1 MYIIL
6 AGYNIDLDALK
17 DKKSVLTPETFSSAY
32 ARISRSPKSVSELRA
47 IARKEITKAREQNRR
62 IIFEMGHHAVAEHS
76 VFNFDIMDISR
87 YAIEHLESHRLMSY
101 TEASQRYIEWNSK
114 FVIPYELKKS
124 KLLPQFLRT
133 IKIQNNAYQTLVKKL
148 KPYETKLAKP
158 IEDAR
163 YVTSLAMQTQLG
175 ATMNARNLE
184 LLIRRC
190 ASSDISEVR
199 ILGEKLYNLVIKIAP
214 SIILFYEP
222 TEYDKKTYSELKEI
236 YHRFTPPLLT
246 KGEGCST
253 KESSLLYYPYKKGRG
268 APETRGEHRE
278 KTDISCKLID
288 YTADGDDKIIAG
300 IIHRVSNISFI
311 DALKQV
317 KKLSY
322 SRKLEYIKKSFQYAN
337 LYDATLREFEHSY
350 LTFELIVSAACFGQL
365 KRHRIATITAQDY
378 DLNLGVTLPETI
390 RQGGQTDLFN
400 RVIEMTEK
408 TYKKI
413 YKELPQVTPYILT
426 QSHRRRVLLTVNIR
440 ELYHIARL
448 RMDATAQWDIR
459 DITNKMLEQAQKV
472 MPLSLLFCGAKDRFD
487 LTHQKYFPDF

>member
-87 YAIEHLESHRLMSY
+87 FAVEHLESHRLMSY

-114 FVIPYELKKS
+114 FIVPDELKKS
-124 KLLPQFLRT
+124 KLLPQFLKT
-133 IKIQNNAYQTLVKKL
+133 IRIQNNAYQKLVKKL
-148 KPYETKLAKP
+148 KPFETKLTKP

-163 YVTSLAMQTQLG
+163 YVTSLATATQLG

-190 ASSDISEVR
+190 ASSDIFEVR
-199 ILGEKLYNLVIKIAP
+199 TLGERLYNLVIKIAP

-222 TEYDKKTYSELKEI
+222 TEYDKKTYSELRKI
-236 YHRFTPPLLT
+236 FHRD
-246 KGEGCST
+246 
-253 KESSLLYYPYKKGRG
+253 
-268 APETRGEHRE
+268 AETRVRH
-278 KTDISCKLID
+278 KDILSSRHCEEQSDKAISGDCFTNVRNDNICSLVD
-288 YTADGDDKIIAG
+288 WTQNGDDKIIAG

-322 SRKLEYIKKSFQYAN
+322 SRKLEYIKQAFKYAK

-378 DLNLGVTLPETI
+378 DLSLGVTIPDTI
-390 RQGGQTDLFN
+390 RQGKQTDLFN
-400 RVIEMTEK
+400 KVIETTEK
-408 TYKKI
+408 TYDKL
-413 YKELPQVTPYILT
+413 YKELPQVAPYILT

-459 DITNKMLEQAQKV
+459 EITTKMLEQAQKK
-472 MPLSLLFCGAKDRFD
+472 MPLSLLFCGAKNQFD
-487 LTHQKYFPDF
+487 LTHQKFFSNQ